1 MLLKISLKRYIQ
13 YKGIDSIS
21 ITPDSVIKTIKAIHQ
36 IEKRLADN
44 PAGDFGTL
52 VNDLTLQAY
61 Q

>member
-1 MLLKISLKRYIQ
+1 MKRYIQ